1 MAIITLSAGACF
13 PTSALGAA
21 LAEAMPHW
29 RWTCDDDVGERGGL
43 APWRPHQVICGR
55 AGDERLFVE
64 IAWMPTALADGPPG
78 HAAHV
83 RISRPTT
90 HDRELAERVVA
101 VIAAGISSSDPATA
115 RVCFGE
121 GGPWLDHDETER
133 IARLVANGEPLA
145 SAIRGEPLPVPPPS
159 AAAELTIDLTVHD
172 DLRPRER
179 GAMLGIDIVGE
190 AQSLLRQARH
200 HLRRPPPGEAPTI
213 DRLPDWLS
221 AADAEILAE
230 QPRMDRLP
238 TLSALFDGKPGINR
252 ALLAE
257 ALASIDPDAGWTLD
271 GDSTRM
277 VARCRAFTMVLA
289 WHDAP
294 LLDFLI
300 ECALHHS
307 DWCAPGEA
315 LRAIR
320 HHAGHIRVTSDLDTR
335 GGRADATRLAAKAM
349 AMALAVA
356 ARGGSLAGFH
366 NAALNRVWRAD
377 DETLLVAPLAND
389 EVPLPLFVAINLLVA
404 PGTVSI
410 ATNGMLPFAG
420 YEVEAWD
427 AHGTPDRLREQVENV
442 LRTLLAN
449 GPALSQGDMFGRRAL
464 DRPIRCTLATSR
476 ADRSASTP
484 ALLLDLAGPEKSV
497 VALRP
502 AQSSGA
508 ALFSRRT
515 ADRFGRKGV

>member
-13 PTSALGAA
+13 PTSALGSA

-29 RWTCDDDVGERGGL
+29 RWTCDDDVGELGGL
-43 APWRPHQVICGR
+43 VPWRPHQVICGR

-64 IAWMPTALADGPPG
+64 IAWTPTALAEGPPG

-101 VIAAGISSSDPATA
+101 VVAAGISAGDPTTA
-115 RVCFGE
+115 RICFGE

-133 IARLVANGEPLA
+133 VARLVANGEPLA
-145 SAIRGEPLPVPPPS
+145 KAISGEPYPVDPPT
-159 AAAELTIDLTVHD
+159 AAAESAIDLTLHD
-172 DLRPRER
+172 HLRPRER

-190 AQSLLRQARH
+190 AQTLLRQARQR
-200 HLRRPPPGEAPTI
+200 LCRPPPGEAAAI

-230 QPRMDRLP
+230 QPRVDRLP
-238 TLSALFDGKPGINR
+238 TLSVLFDGKPRISR

-257 ALASIDPDAGWTLD
+257 ALASIDPDAGWLVD

-277 VARCRAFTMVLA
+277 VARCRNFTMVLA

-300 ECALHHS
+300 ECALHDS
-307 DWCAPGEA
+307 DWCTPGEA

-335 GGRADATRLAAKAM
+335 GGRADATRQAARAM

-377 DETLLVAPLAND
+377 DETLLVAPLADD
-389 EVPLPLFVAINLLVA
+389 EVPLPLFVATGLLVA
-404 PGTVSI
+404 PGAVSI
-410 ATNGMLPFAG
+410 ATTGMLPFAG
-420 YEVEAWD
+420 YEVETWD
-427 AHGTPDRLREQVENV
+427 ARGAPDRLRAQVDSV

-449 GPALSQGDMFGRRAL
+449 GPALSHGDMFGRREF

-476 ADRSASTP
+476 AQRDAATP
-484 ALLLDLAGPEKSV
+484 ALLLDLAGPENSV
-497 VALRP
+497 VAFRP
-502 AQSSGA
+502 AAQASA
-508 ALFSRRT
+508 APLFRRA